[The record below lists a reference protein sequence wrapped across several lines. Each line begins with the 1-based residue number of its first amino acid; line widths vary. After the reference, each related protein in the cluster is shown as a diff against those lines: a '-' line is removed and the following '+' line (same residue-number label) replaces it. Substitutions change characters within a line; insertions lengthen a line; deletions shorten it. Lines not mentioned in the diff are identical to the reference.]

1 MPTPQ
6 EVVQAFK
13 THGYFDAL
21 RKDLLEAFQSS
32 PQGQSLERS
41 ITKVLEAEAG
51 SVAAFQSKARLQGSD
66 PLERVRLETSLRK
79 RLESYVASIGFLLI
93 S

>member
-21 RKDLLEAFQSS
+21 RKDLLEAFQTS
-32 PQGQSLERS
+32 PQGQSLERA
-41 ITKVLEAEAG
+41 IAKVLEGERE
-51 SVAAFQSKARLQGSD
+51 SVAAFQSKVRLQGQD
-66 PLERVRLETSLRK
+66 PLGKVRLETSLRK
-79 RLESYVASIGFLLI
+79 RLES
-93 S
+93 